1 MLHLLTLTLWSAAA
15 FAESPA
21 GGMMEAITAQGEVSA
36 LPMLKS
42 DVTVRISGDLATV
55 SLIQTFHNPNEGDLS
70 ARYLFP
76 LPDDAA
82 VYSMLYKVGDPYLI
96 T

>member
-42 DVTVRISGDLATV
+42 DVTVRISGT
-55 SLIQTFHNPNEGDLS
+55 SP
-70 ARYLFP
+70 R
-76 LPDDAA
+76 
-82 VYSMLYKVGDPYLI
+82 
-96 T
+96 

>member
-1 MLHLLTLTLWSAAA
+1 MFHLLTLTLWSAAA
-15 FAESPA
+15 LAFTESPA
-21 GGMMEAITAQGEVSA
+21 GGQLEAITDKGEITT

-70 ARYLFP
+70 ARYSGSSP
-76 LPDDAA
+76 
-82 VYSMLYKVGDPYLI
+82 